1 MRLLAS
7 RADGTLE
14 YAVGGGVVARQRL
27 AAWRDRLR
35 VLATVPLLASDRRG
49 RSGLLALMRGRQAG
63 GSGANGDPVPIR
75 MRALGGRAIH
85 LRPGTT
91 DIDVIADDFVFRYQL
106 PPEEIRSHDLRRIW
120 ELGTNVGVGLVDLAL
135 RYPAAALVG
144 VEPEPGNVEMARR
157 NLAGLED
164 RCRLVEAAIWDE
176 DGEIVVEGGQEYGL
190 TVRAR
195 RAEDPP
201 ELHAMPAISL
211 NSLLAREQPDGPID
225 FMLMDIEGTEQRVL
239 ARDTEWAEH
248 VRAIKVELH
257 PETGYTEHDCA
268 ADLQRLGFRTRL
280 APLWW
285 GGFVIGLK

>member
-1 MRLLAS
+1 MR
-7 RADGTLE
+7 D
-14 YAVGGGVVARQRL
+14 RL
-27 AAWRDRLR
+27 NAWRDRAR
-35 VLATVPLLASDRRG
+35 VLATMPTVAADGDGRRAL
-49 RSGLLALMRGRQAG
+49 RALMKGNG
-63 GSGANGDPVPIR
+63 GDGPVPIR
-75 MRALGGRAIH
+75 IRALKGRTIH

-91 DIDVIADDFVFRYQL
+91 DIDVIADDFIFRYQL
-106 PPEEIRSHDLRRIW
+106 PPREIRSSGLRRIW

-135 RYPAAALVG
+135 RYPEAELIG
-144 VEPEPGNVEMARR
+144 VEPDQGNLAVARR
-157 NLAGLED
+157 NLEGLED

-176 DGEIVVEGGQEYGL
+176 DGQIVVEGGQAYGL
-190 TVRAR
+190 TVRAHR
-195 RAEDPP
+195 PDDSP
-201 ELHAMPAISL
+201 ELHPMPAISL
-211 NSLLAREQPDGPID
+211 NSLLERENPGGPID

-280 APLWW
+280 EPLWW